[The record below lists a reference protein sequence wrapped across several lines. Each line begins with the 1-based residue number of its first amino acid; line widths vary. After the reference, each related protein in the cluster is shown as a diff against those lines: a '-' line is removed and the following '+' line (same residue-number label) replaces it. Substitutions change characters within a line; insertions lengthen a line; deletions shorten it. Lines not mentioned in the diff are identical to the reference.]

1 MNTVAFP
8 KKADRLTEQD
18 VHNAIAEMLAAG
30 EKPSAL
36 NLLKALGR
44 GSLTTISKFMT
55 SYYNLND
62 AGTNEVKL
70 PALVDVPR
78 EISLSSE
85 LLVKKLWADARALA
99 NQEIDSQ
106 RAALMQ
112 TEAEAA
118 LKVTEAMEFS
128 ELQARRIEELENLVD
143 ELNESMKIRGEKIV
157 KLEKANVDL
166 ANTCNVERRSRE
178 MTERDRTHLE
188 KENQRLEQELNQ
200 ERKEIDK
207 QWLKIERQAET
218 IKSLEKENKSLEL
231 NIGKQQIA
239 LDQQTNTLDALKK
252 DLAEQRVESKKAG
265 EYAAKLAG
273 MLEVYQLQEKA
284 KKDLVNKSPLVIVRG
299 LSSGRKQSD
308 SSRYLSVR

>member
-1 MNTVAFP
+1 
-8 KKADRLTEQD
+8 
-18 VHNAIAEMLAAG
+18 
-30 EKPSAL
+30 
-36 NLLKALGR
+36 
-44 GSLTTISKFMT
+44 
-55 SYYNLND
+55 
-62 AGTNEVKL
+62 
-70 PALVDVPR
+70 
-78 EISLSSE
+78 